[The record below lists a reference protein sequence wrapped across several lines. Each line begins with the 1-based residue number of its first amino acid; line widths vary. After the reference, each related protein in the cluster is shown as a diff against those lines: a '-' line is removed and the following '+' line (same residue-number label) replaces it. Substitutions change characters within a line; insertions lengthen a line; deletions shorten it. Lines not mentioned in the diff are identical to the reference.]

1 MKTYAIIYLGSTL
14 LALVITPLV
23 ILVARHLK
31 VVDAADIRKVHSRS
45 VPRIGGVAIF
55 ASVICLMV
63 PLLFLQNAVSDSVRN
78 ILLRLI
84 VVFSAATFI
93 FVVGLI
99 DDIIGLRARIKFFTE
114 LIAAIV
120 VCAIGI
126 RIKSVAIADWLS
138 LDFGWFSWPLT
149 ILWITGITNAVNLSD
164 GLDGLAAGIS
174 AVACAVIAIFAIYS
188 GQIVMAIIML
198 ALLGSLTGFLFY
210 NFNPAKV
217 FMGDCGSL
225 FIGFTISTS
234 SVMCSTKSPTL
245 IGLAL
250 PLLALGIPV
259 FDTLSAILRRFLER
273 RSVFSPDRQHFHH
286 KLLDMGL
293 AQRQVVILAYVVTLL
308 TAGLGMFMM
317 ATHDINTLIVFGCIL
332 LLLLLLFRVVSAV
345 RLQEA
350 IAAVARKYAIAR
362 QIKQETECFE
372 EVQLYFRQAKTFDQ
386 WWQAVCTA
394 AQQLG
399 FSKLR
404 LPLKNG
410 NGPHHTLTWRR
421 DGNEADRFET
431 LKMKIPIRS
440 PGTNSHLNIEVD
452 VTISSSLESAGHRAA
467 LFSRLL
473 DEHSML
479 GIPIHRISS
488 PSGTSK
494 HTAEY

>member
-1 MKTYAIIYLGSTL
+1 MKTYATIYLGSTL

-45 VPRIGGVAIF
+45 IPRIGGVAIF
-55 ASVICLMV
+55 ASVMCLMV
-63 PLLFLQNAVSDSVRN
+63 PLLFLQNVIGDSVRN

-93 FVVGLI
+93 FIVGLI
-99 DDIIGLRARIKFFTE
+99 DDIKGLRARIKFFTE
-114 LIAAIV
+114 LIAAIA

-126 RIKSVAIADWLS
+126 RIKSVAVADWLR

-259 FDTLSAILRRFLER
+259 FDTLSAISRRFLER
-273 RSVFSPDRQHFHH
+273 RSLFSPDRQHFHH
-286 KLLDMGL
+286 KLLNMGL

-332 LLLLLLFRVVSAV
+332 LLLLLLFRVVSTV

-350 IAAVARKYAIAR
+350 IAALQRKYAIAR
-362 QIKQETECFE
+362 QTRQETECFE
-372 EVQLYFRQAKTFDQ
+372 RVQLYFRQAKTFDQ

-399 FSKLR
+399 FWKLR

-410 NGPHHTLTWRR
+410 TDPHHTLTWQR
-421 DGNEADRFET
+421 DGNEADRSET
-431 LKMKIPIRS
+431 LKMKIPIRGPS
-440 PGTNSHLNIEVD
+440 INSHLNIEVD
-452 VTISSSLESAGHRAA
+452 VTISGSLESAGHRAA

-473 DEHSML
+473 DEHVIVDPF
-479 GIPIHRISS
+479 GR
-488 PSGTSK
+488 GTGS
-494 HTAEY
+494 

>member
-1 MKTYAIIYLGSTL
+1 MKTYATIYLGSTL
-14 LALVITPLV
+14 FALVITPLV
-23 ILVARHLK
+23 ILVAQHLK
-31 VVDAADIRKVHSRS
+31 VVDAGDIRKVHQKSI
-45 VPRIGGVAIF
+45 PRIGGVAIF
-55 ASVICLMV
+55 ASVMCLMV
-63 PLLFLQNAVSDSVRN
+63 PLLFLQNVIGDSVRN

-93 FVVGLI
+93 FIVGLI

-126 RIKSVAIADWLS
+126 RIKSVAVADWLR

-225 FIGFTISTS
+225 FIGFIIATS

-245 IGLAL
+245 VGLAL

-259 FDTLSAILRRFLER
+259 FDTLSAVLRRFLER
-273 RSVFSPDRQHFHH
+273 RSLFSPDRQHFHH
-286 KLLDMGL
+286 RLLDMGL
-293 AQRQVVILAYVVTLL
+293 AQRQVVVLAYVVTLL

-332 LLLLLLFRVVSAV
+332 LLLLLLFRVLSTV

-350 IAAVARKYAIAR
+350 IVALQRKYKIAR
-362 QIKQETECFE
+362 QIRLETECFE
-372 EVQLYFRQAKTFDQ
+372 KVQLYFRQAKTFDQ

-399 FSKLR
+399 FSKLK

-410 NGPHHTLTWRR
+410 NNPHKALIWQR
-421 DGNEADRFET
+421 DGNEADQSET
-431 LKMKIPIRS
+431 LKMKIPIRG
-440 PGTNSHLNIEVD
+440 PGTNSPLNIEVD
-452 VTISSSLESAGHRAA
+452 VNISGSLESAGHRAA

-473 DEHSML
+473 DGHAKVSLPASAAE
-479 GIPIHRISS
+479 
-488 PSGTSK
+488 SK
-494 HTAEY
+494 NIDY